1 MLYKHKHHTAVARAG
16 RIYTGMAVEAVDN
29 DLLYVPRDDN
39 KACYAPRV
47 PRSKVASSFKTARG
61 STAYIGGVAKKQGP
75 ATTQ

>member
-16 RIYTGMAVEAVDN
+16 RIYTGMAVDN
-29 DLLYVPRDDN
+29 DLLYVPQDDN

-75 ATTQ
+75 AATQ